1 MAQTQVILIVLV
13 IISMVNA
20 KGNDANYSYKISRT
34 NIIHKTKSNYVYI
47 YIYYLGKFVCSRKAN
62 KPFKTSKS
70 WSKSPYHGTVYYFPD
85 TITSTGRC
93 LAQDFLLY
101 ISDVIL
107 IKQVF
112 CFVIF
117 LVVLII

>member
-47 YIYYLGKFVCSRKAN
+47 Y
-62 KPFKTSKS
+62 
-70 WSKSPYHGTVYYFPD
+70 
-85 TITSTGRC
+85 
-93 LAQDFLLY
+93 LL
-101 ISDVIL
+101 
-107 IKQVF
+107 F
-112 CFVIF
+112 R
-117 LVVLII
+117 